1 MTLLDEWVE
10 KAEADWKAAGDLNRR
25 RKEPLPDV
33 VCFHCQQC
41 AEKYLK
47 SYLIAQSVVPA
58 RTHDLEDLLV
68 QCAGYDATLSAYL
81 PLAKSLDPYS
91 VRFRYPGVSATVA
104 NAQDAVK
111 AMRQLRRVLRR
122 KLGL

>member
-10 KAEADWKAAGDLNRR
+10 KAETNWKAATALNRP

-33 VCFHCQQC
+33 VCFHCQQS

-47 SYLIAQSVVPA
+47 AYLIVQSVVPA
-58 RTHDLEDLLV
+58 RTHDLVDLLV
-68 QCAGYDATLSAYL
+68 QCAGYDAALSAYL
-81 PLAKSLDPYS
+81 PLARALDPYS
-91 VRFRYPGVSATVA
+91 VRFRYPGVTATVA
-104 NAQDAVK
+104 DAQDAVK
-111 AMRQLRRVLRR
+111 AMRQLRR

>member
-1 MTLLDEWVE
+1 MEGGHNA
-10 KAEADWKAAGDLNRR
+10 KPS

-47 SYLIAQSVVPA
+47 SYLIFQSVVPA
-58 RTHDLEDLLV
+58 RTHDPEDLLV
-68 QCAGYDATLSAYL
+68 QCAGYDAALFAYL
-81 PLAKSLDPYS
+81 PLAKSLDPYR

-111 AMRQLRRVLRR
+111 TMRRVLRR